1 MRFFESRACRLA
13 GRSIPSKSSAAVN
26 VMEFERNLKHP
37 WITLKIGQTERC
49 IRQRAKTE
57 RFPFPFPRGSICG
70 KRETPPTVTL
80 NAAEGQSQP
89 VGAPIRVG
97 WASPLRVA
105 TGGDANWSSAGRRR
119 RSPAHANQRR
129 EFVIWRKNESPRV
142 EQFEGANT
150 FPSNSLKGIATFS
163 LDFQVQAHKRCLG
176 AGTKTKQ
183 PSEYVYWHSAFAAAP
198 YQLFL
203 VFSPPRAQSMDL
215 RACNS
220 RQLRR
225 RWMLLASVSAIF
237 ERTVTCHF

>member
-163 LDFQVQAHKRCLG
+163 LDFQVQAQCKRG
-176 AGTKTKQ
+176 AWSGRSRDGSGT
-183 PSEYVYWHSAFAAAP
+183 
-198 YQLFL
+198 
-203 VFSPPRAQSMDL
+203 R
-215 RACNS
+215 
-220 RQLRR
+220 
-225 RWMLLASVSAIF
+225 
-237 ERTVTCHF
+237 

>member
-1 MRFFESRACRLA
+1 MARFAGYPRELPVSLCTSRAMRFFESRACRLA

-163 LDFQVQAHKRCLG
+163 LDFQVQAHL
-176 AGTKTKQ
+176 
-183 PSEYVYWHSAFAAAP
+183 AAT
-198 YQLFL
+198 LI
-203 VFSPPRAQSMDL
+203 S
-215 RACNS
+215 
-220 RQLRR
+220 
-225 RWMLLASVSAIF
+225 
-237 ERTVTCHF
+237 